1 MQFLRHMKIAQKLSL
16 SFSILIVVTVLMAII
31 SFSAINEIKSADR
44 ESENAHEMEITYQL
58 YQQAFSEQ
66 RQGLLYY
73 LLTGDRAG
81 QKKFNDFG
89 VVVTK
94 HFKRLKDL
102 SKNSN
107 IVDGQVNKLGEYYGE
122 WVTLYASEQIR
133 LMRNHL
139 TVNQAR
145 AVEVTG
151 LPQEVISKF
160 DYTAQELSQNL
171 MKIAKEALATKEA
184 AMMRFSTTIIVS
196 VGLLIVAA
204 IFFGVVLTRVIAGP
218 IGRMTNVMGDLAAG
232 QLETVVNGADR
243 RDEIG
248 GMAKAVE
255 VFKQNA
261 IEQRELQV
269 KDAELQEQERRR
281 HEKLEELAKSFDEK
295 MKVGLDIVSRSV
307 AEVMES
313 ASTMAGNAVET
324 GALSQDASTAIEE
337 ASANIQTVSA
347 ASTELS
353 SSIDEISRQM
363 AQASEVSRAA
373 VSEVEMV
380 NTRVIA
386 LNEAAVS
393 IGQVVQIISDI
404 AEQTNLLALNATIE
418 SARAGEAG
426 KGFAVVASEV
436 KNLATQTGQATDEI
450 SRKIDEIQRETG
462 SAADAVLGIGETI
475 RRIDELTAVVAAA
488 VEQQGAA
495 TSEIARNVDEAAQG
509 ANQVSHVV
517 LSVAKAAEETGKLAE
532 GQQTTVSDLGN
543 NNDGL
548 KNDISSFLSAVKQI

>member
-1 MQFLRHMKIAQKLSL
+1 MQFLRHMKIAKKLTL

-31 SFSAINEIKSADR
+31 SFSAINDIKSADY
-44 ESENAHEMEITYQL
+44 ESENAHEMETTYQL

-81 QKKFNDFG
+81 LKKFNDFG

-94 HFKRLKDL
+94 HFKHLKAL
-102 SKNSN
+102 AKSSKA
-107 IVDGQVNKLGEYYGE
+107 VDEQVNKLGEYYGE

-133 LMRNHL
+133 LMRNYL

-151 LPQEVISKF
+151 LPQEVISNF
-160 DYTAQELSQNL
+160 DLTAQGLSQNL
-171 MKIAKEALATKEA
+171 MKIAKEALVTKDA
-184 AMMRFSTTIIVS
+184 AMTRFSTTIIVS

-204 IFFGVVLTRVIAGP
+204 IFFGIVLTRVIAGP

-232 QLETVVNGADR
+232 QLDTVVNGADR

-261 IEQRELQV
+261 IEQRELQA

-281 HEKLEELAKSFDEK
+281 HEKLEELAKNFDEK
-295 MKVGLDIVSRSV
+295 MRIGLDIVSRSV
-307 AEVMES
+307 AEVMAS

-363 AQASEVSRAA
+363 SQASEVSRAA

-380 NTRVIA
+380 NSRVVA

-509 ANQVSHVV
+509 ANEVSHVV

-532 GQQTTVSDLGN
+532 GQQMTVSDLGN

-548 KNDISSFLSAVKQI
+548 RNDISNFLSAVQQI

>member
-31 SFSAINEIKSADR
+31 SFSAINEIKSAEH
-44 ESENAHEMEITYQL
+44 ESENAHEMETTYQL

-81 QKKFNDFG
+81 LKEFNDFG

-102 SKNSN
+102 SKNSKN
-107 IVDGQVNKLGEYYGE
+107 VDGQVNKLGEYYGE

-133 LMRNHL
+133 LMRNYL

-151 LPQEVISKF
+151 LPQGVISKF
-160 DYTAQELSQNL
+160 DHTAQELSRNL
-171 MKIAKEALATKEA
+171 MEIAKEALATKEA
-184 AMMRFSTTIIVS
+184 AMTRFSTTIIVS

-204 IFFGVVLTRVIAGP
+204 IFFGIVLTRVIAGP

-232 QLETVVNGADR
+232 QLDTVVNGADR

-261 IEQRELQV
+261 IEQREMQA
-269 KDAELQEQERRR
+269 KEAEQQELERRR
-281 HEKLEELAKSFDEK
+281 HEKLEELAKNFDEK
-295 MKVGLDIVSRSV
+295 MRIGLDIVSRSV

-337 ASANIQTVSA
+337 ASSNIQTVSA

-363 AQASEVSRAA
+363 SQASEVSRAA

-380 NTRVIA
+380 NTRVVA

-509 ANQVSHVV
+509 ANEVSNVV

-532 GQQTTVSDLGN
+532 GQQVTVSDLGN

-548 KNDISSFLSAVKQI
+548 KNDISSFLNAVKQI

>member
-31 SFSAINEIKSADR
+31 SFSAINDIKSADH
-44 ESENAHEMEITYQL
+44 ESENAHEMETTYQL

-81 QKKFNDFG
+81 LKEFNDFG
-89 VVVTK
+89 VVVAK
-94 HFKRLKDL
+94 HFKQLKDL
-102 SKNSN
+102 SKDSTV
-107 IVDGQVNKLGEYYGE
+107 VDGQVNKLGEYYGE

-133 LMRNHL
+133 LMRNYL

-160 DYTAQELSQNL
+160 DHTAQELSQNL
-171 MKIAKEALATKEA
+171 MKIAKEALVTKET
-184 AMMRFSTTIIVS
+184 AMTRFSTTIIIS

-204 IFFGVVLTRVIAGP
+204 IFFGIVLTRVIAGP

-261 IEQRELQV
+261 IEQRELQA
-269 KDAELQEQERRR
+269 KEAEQQELERRR
-281 HEKLEELAKSFDEK
+281 HEKMEELARNFDEK
-295 MKVGLDIVSRSV
+295 MRIGLDIVSRSV

-363 AQASEVSRAA
+363 SQASEVSRAA
-373 VSEVEMV
+373 VSEVELV
-380 NTRVIA
+380 NTRVVA

-475 RRIDELTAVVAAA
+475 RKIDELTAVVAAA
-488 VEQQGAA
+488 VEEQGAA

-509 ANQVSHVV
+509 ANEVSNVV

-532 GQQTTVSDLGN
+532 GQQVTVSDLGN

-548 KNDISSFLSAVKQI
+548 KNDISSFLTAVKQI

>member
-1 MQFLRHMKIAQKLSL
+1 MQFLRHMKIAKKLTL
-16 SFSILIVVTVLMAII
+16 SFSILIAVTVLMAII
-31 SFSAINEIKSADR
+31 SFSAINEIKSADHD
-44 ESENAHEMEITYQL
+44 SEHAHEMETTYQL

-81 QKKFNDFG
+81 LKEFNDFG
-89 VVVTK
+89 VVVAK

-102 SKNSN
+102 SKASN

-133 LMRNHL
+133 LMRNYL

-151 LPQEVISKF
+151 LPQEVIFKF
-160 DYTAQELSQNL
+160 DHTAQELSRNL
-171 MKIAKEALATKEA
+171 MKIAKEALVTKEA
-184 AMMRFSTTIIVS
+184 AMTRFSTTIIVS

-204 IFFGVVLTRVIAGP
+204 IFFGIMLTRVIAGP

-232 QLETVVNGADR
+232 KLETVVNGADR

-261 IEQRELQV
+261 IEQRELQA
-269 KDAELQEQERRR
+269 KEAEQQELERRR
-281 HEKLEELAKSFDEK
+281 HAKMSELAKNFDEK
-295 MKVGLDIVSRSV
+295 MRVGLDIVSRSV

-363 AQASEVSRAA
+363 SQASEVSRAA

-380 NTRVIA
+380 NSRVVA

-462 SAADAVLGIGETI
+462 SAAEAVLGIGETI

-509 ANQVSHVV
+509 ANEVSHVV

-548 KNDISSFLSAVKQI
+548 RNDISNFLSAVQQI

>member
-31 SFSAINEIKSADR
+31 SFSAISEIKSAEH
-44 ESENAHEMEITYQL
+44 ESENAHEMETTYQL

-73 LLTGDRAG
+73 LLTGDRSG
-81 QKKFNDFG
+81 LKEFNDFG

-94 HFKRLKDL
+94 HFKHLKDL
-102 SKNSN
+102 SKNSKA
-107 IVDGQVNKLGEYYGE
+107 VDGQVNKLGEYYGE

-133 LMRNHL
+133 LMRNYL

-151 LPQEVISKF
+151 LPQEVISRF
-160 DYTAQELSQNL
+160 DHTARELSNNL
-171 MKIAKEALATKEA
+171 MKIAKEALLTKET
-184 AMMRFSTTIIVS
+184 AMTRFSTTIIIS

-204 IFFGVVLTRVIAGP
+204 IFFGIVLTRVIAGP

-232 QLETVVNGADR
+232 QLDTVVNGADR

-261 IEQRELQV
+261 IEQRELQA
-269 KDAELQEQERRR
+269 KEAEQQELERRR
-281 HEKLEELAKSFDEK
+281 HEKMEELAKNFDEK
-295 MKVGLDIVSRSV
+295 MRVGLDIVSCSV

-313 ASTMAGNAVET
+313 ASTMAGNAIET
-324 GALSQDASTAIEE
+324 GTLSQDASTAIEE

-353 SSIDEISRQM
+353 SSINEISRQM
-363 AQASEVSRAA
+363 SQASEVSRAA

-380 NTRVIA
+380 NSRVVA

-436 KNLATQTGQATDEI
+436 KNLATQTGQATSEI

-462 SAADAVLGIGETI
+462 AAADAVLGIGETI
-475 RRIDELTAVVAAA
+475 RKIDELTAVVATA
-488 VEQQGAA
+488 VEEQGAA
-495 TSEIARNVDEAAQG
+495 TSEIARNVDEAARG
-509 ANQVSHVV
+509 ANEVSNVV

-548 KNDISSFLSAVKQI
+548 KNDISSFLTAVKQI